1 MWGKFYYNSE
11 EYGDKKKVLEV
22 NLFLKEGDRRGRMT
36 VVDVKR
42 VDEKKANGDVLVKKV
57 NMTKTVRGGTGGR

>member
-1 MWGKFYYNSE
+1 MWEKIYYNSE
-11 EYGDKKKVLEV
+11 EYGGKKKVLEV

-42 VDEKKANGDVLVKKV
+42 VDGKKANGDVLVKKV